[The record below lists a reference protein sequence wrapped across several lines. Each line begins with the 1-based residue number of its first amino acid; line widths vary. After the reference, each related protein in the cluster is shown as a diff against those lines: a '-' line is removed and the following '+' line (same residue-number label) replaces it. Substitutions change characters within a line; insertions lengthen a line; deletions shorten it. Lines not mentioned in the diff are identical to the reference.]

1 MSLCPRTKGL
11 GLSSIF
17 LRPFIIRSLGIF
29 SSWVMDERHF
39 LTIFRGRF
47 LGCYVDGRPLKLMH
61 LSLVR
66 KSSVYLFQ
74 SSFLISQYFST
85 CFVIKERP
93 ELKSK
98 FRGHVQAIIEYASTI
113 KDFDKLVDPR
123 TLARHCLGSEPSHYI
138 LRAIR
143 REEKNKLIQSKF
155 VYKSFFLSLFV

>member
-47 LGCYVDGRPLKLMH
+47 LGCYVDGRPLKLVH
-61 LSLVR
+61 LSLAR
-66 KSSVYLFQ
+66 KYFVYLFWL
-74 SSFLISQYFST
+74 SFLISQYVST
-85 CFVIKERP
+85 CFAVKERP
-93 ELKSK
+93 KLESK
-98 FRGHVQAIIEYASTI
+98 FRVHVQAVIEYTSTI
-113 KDFDKLVDPR
+113 EDFDELVDPR
-123 TLARHCLGSEPSHYI
+123 TLERRCLGLEPSHYV

-143 REEKNKLIQSKF
+143 REEKSKLIQGKF
-155 VYKSFFLSLFV
+155 VYKLFFLSLFV